1 MVEAKAGDMDDERDP
16 WEEPQT
22 PVRVIS
28 PEDSQEGSQE
38 LQNLP
43 GPTNLSREQDQRALS
58 PETVPETGELEGQTP
73 RENLEKDLLEDR
85 GETKTLQSQ
94 EPELLKGPEGDVST
108 MSGSRRGPLK
118 NRRHVK
124 RKWDRSPTCQD
135 VRQEAAMCLDKG
147 EFSGQLGS
155 RSVGSSGTV
164 GPTSLPEGPET
175 LGQHPL
181 NAGCA
186 KRAFLINLGLPCTR
200 GHTQQRGP
208 FNATSVP
215 KGSYNFQICGF
226 TSGSTL
232 VRSPTAVISASRSSP
247 RTPPCALTRGPT
259 PRRSLSAVS
268 SVTELSATEG
278 TSTFT
283 DAPTLGSSPT
293 CAPSVTQPSI
303 SWGLSDATRKSIPD
317 DWLRTLPSSPRRKF
331 GIICQLCDTKK
342 G

>member
-1 MVEAKAGDMDDERDP
+1 
-16 WEEPQT
+16 
-22 PVRVIS
+22 
-28 PEDSQEGSQE
+28 
-38 LQNLP
+38 
-43 GPTNLSREQDQRALS
+43 
-58 PETVPETGELEGQTP
+58 
-73 RENLEKDLLEDR
+73 
-85 GETKTLQSQ
+85 
-94 EPELLKGPEGDVST
+94 

-135 VRQEAAMCLDKG
+135 VRQEAAMCLDQG

-175 LGQHPL
+175 PGQHPL

-186 KRAFLINLGLPCTR
+186 KRAFLISLSLPCTR

-293 CAPSVTQPSI
+293 CAPSVTQPSV
-303 SWGLSDATRKSIPD
+303 SWGLSNATGKSIPD
-317 DWLRTLPSSPRRKF
+317 DWLRTLPSGPGLFCFNEKIENDLSPV
-331 GIICQLCDTKK
+331 
-342 G
+342 

>member
-1 MVEAKAGDMDDERDP
+1 
-16 WEEPQT
+16 
-22 PVRVIS
+22 
-28 PEDSQEGSQE
+28 
-38 LQNLP
+38 
-43 GPTNLSREQDQRALS
+43 
-58 PETVPETGELEGQTP
+58 
-73 RENLEKDLLEDR
+73 
-85 GETKTLQSQ
+85 
-94 EPELLKGPEGDVST
+94 

-175 LGQHPL
+175 PGQHPL

-186 KRAFLINLGLPCTR
+186 KRAFLINLSLPCTR

-293 CAPSVTQPSI
+293 CALSVTQPSV
-303 SWGLSDATRKSIPD
+303 SWGLSDATGKSIPD